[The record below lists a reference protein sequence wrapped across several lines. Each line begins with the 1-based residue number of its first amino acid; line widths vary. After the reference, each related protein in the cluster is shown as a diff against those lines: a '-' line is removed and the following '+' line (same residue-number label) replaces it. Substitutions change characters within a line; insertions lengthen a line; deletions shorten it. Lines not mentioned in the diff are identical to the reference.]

1 MCYFLLF
8 SLKKSKF
15 VIMSKQNKVL
25 YFHLRSYDDEIFYVG
40 IGNEERAYTFSK
52 STRSKKW
59 NDYVFKYGKPKVKII
74 EKNLTIEDAS
84 KLEKKYI
91 KLLGRK
97 DLKKGNLLNL
107 TNGGEC
113 HSILNKKGISV
124 LCLKNGKIYKSI
136 SNYCKER
143 NIPHSNISSFLRGTH
158 TPEKDYNVR
167 IVKNNIVQWDTCFD
181 EDLSI
186 NMISLDNIE
195 LLNTNEDKDIKSLF
209 KDVSKK
215 HIMIIVLKN
224 LYEKTFSDFQKEF
237 GFDISNLYYET
248 IKLIK
253 KNKKNNLSKRNSSYK
268 TRTDIKIENAY
279 NKLKYKKK
287 YFNLMSYLIE

>member
-1 MCYFLLF
+1 MSYFLLF

-40 IGNEERAYTFSK
+40 IGNEERAYNFSK
-52 STRSKKW
+52 SSRSKKW

-74 EKNLTIEDAS
+74 EKNLTIKDAS

-97 DLKKGNLLNL
+97 DFKKGNLLNS

-113 HSILNKKGISV
+113 HSVLNKKGISV

-143 NIPHSNISSFLRGTH
+143 NIPHSNISSFLTGNRI
-158 TPEKDYNVR
+158 PEKDYNVR

-181 EDLSI
+181 EDLSTNI
-186 NMISLDNIE
+186 ISLDNIE
-195 LLNTNEDKDIKSLF
+195 LLNTNKDKDIKSLF

-215 HIMIIVLKN
+215 HIMIIVLKI
-224 LYEKTFSDFQKEF
+224 LYEKTFSDFKKEF
-237 GFDISNLYYET
+237 GFDLSNLYYDA

-268 TRTDIKIENAY
+268 TITDIKIKNAY
-279 NKLKYKKK
+279 SKLKYKKK
-287 YFNLMSYLIE
+287 VFLFDELLD